1 MTDQVLNILKFVL
14 LGLLYL
20 FFARVLWA
28 VWSEVRTPVRRAPG
42 DRVTQPREEQRDHG
56 RRARRCRDD
65 ADSSARASRRRPRP
79 TRSAPRR
86 RPRASRGA
94 PARLVVLEP
103 AERRGMTV
111 AIAGEITLGRE
122 PGCTIVIDDDAFVS
136 QVHLRIFDYDGQP
149 MVEDLGSTNGTY
161 HNGVK
166 LIGAEAAAPGRP
178 PAGRHHTD
186 RGAMTVTVR
195 IRRRTRG
202 AGSADG

>member
-42 DRVTQPREEQRDHG
+42 FPTNRGKNSGQPGVTVPLGAATSPIVRPGQPAATEADTK
-56 RRARRCRDD
+56 RARK
-65 ADSSARASRRRPRP
+65 AAKGKQGRA
-79 TRSAPRR
+79 
-86 RPRASRGA
+86 G
-94 PARLVVLEP
+94 RLVVLEP

-136 QVHLRIFDYDGQP
+136 QVHLRVFDYDGQP

-166 LIGAEAAAPGRP
+166 LIGAKLLHQGDRLQVGTTLIEAQ
-178 PAGRHHTD
+178 
-186 RGAMTVTVR
+186 
-195 IRRRTRG
+195 
-202 AGSADG
+202 